1 MKLLLKVFFFIVN
14 CAQIGL
20 QNKKKICSPI
30 LQNPEYSGKPAGRAH
45 WQAAILIY
53 GCNAILGEKTIMNS
67 V

>member
-1 MKLLLKVFFFIVN
+1 MLKLACRIK
-14 CAQIGL
+14 
-20 QNKKKICSPI
+20 KKKICSPI